1 MLPLNENDKKRITDF
16 ILEQELDLM
25 ELDNPLSGKFSVSA
39 SDGITFFIY
48 ANNESYLIVKYD
60 QEKERQNRQAY
71 EYFQFQNI
79 PQILEQLSLY
89 DNSIPKMYWSPTTES
104 VQIGFDD
111 QNYQVDWYKQF
122 QKDENWRVEED
133 RNCHILIYENS
144 NYKPE
149 LISPFNTL
157 HEVSTI
163 NSKQY
168 TKVDKLYFEIHPVS
182 LRERNETFYL
192 KLVCNNDEKFK
203 EYINYNISKK
213 KGLKLFLEDLF
224 LNMEKFKNI

>member
-1 MLPLNENDKKRITDF
+1 
-16 ILEQELDLM
+16 
-25 ELDNPLSGKFSVSA
+25 
-39 SDGITFFIY
+39 
-48 ANNESYLIVKYD
+48 
-60 QEKERQNRQAY
+60 
-71 EYFQFQNI
+71 
-79 PQILEQLSLY
+79 
-89 DNSIPKMYWSPTTES
+89 MYWSPTTES

-133 RNCHILIYENS
+133 GNCHILIYENS

-149 LISPFNTL
+149 LISPFNRL
-157 HEVSTI
+157 HEVSPI

-182 LRERNETFYL
+182 LRQRNEAFYL

-213 KGLKLFLEDLF
+213 KGLRLFLEDLF
-224 LNMEKFKNI
+224 LNMERFKLS